1 MVISSYNWDH
11 PQVRGVLFFHHFRNR
26 CLHAL
31 QKCQCLA
38 GGGQR
43 GAAGGTPSLQ
53 GRPPLTMAP
62 CVPPSG
68 LPLTAASSAEERVE
82 TGLAVNDSQT
92 PQPLG
97 AHFHAGIWT
106 VLPPTVPSLPE
117 SYRLPKGCP
126 SAFSLFGAKET
137 VRNF

>member
-82 TGLAVNDSQT
+82 TGLARLHS
-92 PQPLG
+92 
-97 AHFHAGIWT
+97 
-106 VLPPTVPSLPE
+106 PSEHISTPE
-117 SYRLPKGCP
+117 SGQCYPRQFHPCQKAIVSPKGVHL
-126 SAFSLFGAKET
+126 LFLFLGPK
-137 VRNF
+137 RLSGIFN